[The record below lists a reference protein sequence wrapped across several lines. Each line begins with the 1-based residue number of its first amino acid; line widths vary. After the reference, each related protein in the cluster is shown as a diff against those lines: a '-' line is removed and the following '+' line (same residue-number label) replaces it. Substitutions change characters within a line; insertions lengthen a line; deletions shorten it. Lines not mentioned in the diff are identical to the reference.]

1 MTSRRVSLI
10 LAMAVAC
17 GLSAHAGPKVDPGE
31 FCKHYAKMTR
41 PEAGAFWTGIKM
53 GLAVAWM
60 TSVGHEGAARDL
72 EIDPRLE
79 TAHRK
84 NSVLPVLF
92 FELFE
97 LNMRSDSQAIPTRS
111 LNNSPC
117 KRKDAIRANTMD

>member
-1 MTSRRVSLI
+1 LTALSPPEI
-10 LAMAVAC
+10 VAP
-17 GLSAHAGPKVDPGE
+17 ATANVEAPGQVE
-31 FCKHYAKMTR
+31 
-41 PEAGAFWTGIKM
+41 
-53 GLAVAWM
+53 
-60 TSVGHEGAARDL
+60 
-72 EIDPRLE
+72 RLE

-117 KRKDAIRANTMD
+117 KRKDTIRANTVD